1 MRPLE
6 CEGCCANVKTSRPLS
21 RGLWADLEEM
31 SISPGLGPPPFPS
44 PPVLPLPGGL
54 LGTPGK
60 VGEEEHG
67 AQDV

>member
-31 SISPGLGPPPFPS
+31 SISPGLGPPRFPS
-44 PPVLPLPGGL
+44 LLCRLSLGGFW
-54 LGTPGK
+54 GPQVK
-60 VGEEEHG
+60 
-67 AQDV
+67 